1 MKIDDE
7 IKKLLKEKELIKIYE
22 ILSKDDE
29 VKSLVKLANIVSIK
43 RLGYNDHGEMHS
55 KITTRNALLILNL
68 ISSKVKPNIV
78 REKLGDYDDAK
89 LAVMLSAYLHDIG
102 ISINRKEHE
111 KFSAILAQPILWR
124 IMYNYYGDNEK
135 KISSILPIILE
146 GIVCHMAHYKP
157 TSVEA
162 GIVSVA
168 DGCDM
173 TKGRARIPFG
183 IGGRDINEY
192 SAMAIDE
199 VSIKHGK
206 KKPVVITVKMSS
218 AAGVFQ
224 VEDILLT
231 KLNNSGLKDYIK
243 IESIVNER
251 GNIYKD
257 VY

>member
-1 MKIDDE
+1 MEIDDE
-7 IKKLLKEKELIKIYE
+7 IRKLLKNKELIRIYE
-22 ILSKDDE
+22 ELSSDEE
-29 VKSLVKLANIVSIK
+29 VKTLIKYANIVSIK
-43 RLGYNDHGEMHS
+43 RLGYNDHGGMHS
-55 KITTRNALLILNL
+55 KITTRNALHLLNL

-78 REKLGDYDDAK
+78 KERLGDYEDSK
-89 LAVMLSAYLHDIG
+89 LAVMLAAYLHDIG
-102 ISINRKEHE
+102 IGINRQDHE
-111 KFSAILAQPILWR
+111 KFSVILAQPILR
-124 IMYNYYGDNEK
+124 RMLYSYYGDNEK

-157 TSVEA
+157 TSIEA

-173 TKGRARIPFG
+173 TKGRARIPFR
-183 IGGRDINEY
+183 IGERDIHEY

-199 VSIKHGK
+199 VSIKKGK
-206 KKPVVITVKMSS
+206 RKLVKITVKMSS

-231 KLNNSGLKDYIK
+231 KLRNSGLQKYIEV
-243 IESIVNER
+243 ESIVNER

-257 VY
+257 TY

>member
-1 MKIDDE
+1 MEIDEE
-7 IKKLLKEKELIKIYE
+7 IKKLLKEKQLVKIYE
-22 ILSKDDE
+22 LLSSDSE
-29 VKSLVKLANIVSIK
+29 VKALLKYTNIVSIK

-55 KITTRNALLILNL
+55 KITTRNALHLLNL
-68 ISSKVKPNIV
+68 ISPKVKLNIIKE
-78 REKLGDYDDAK
+78 RIGDYKDAK

-111 KFSAILAQPILWR
+111 KFSVILAQPIIWR
-124 IMYNYYGDNEK
+124 MLYSYYGKNEK
-135 KISSILPIILE
+135 KIALLIPIILE
-146 GIVCHMAHYKP
+146 GIICHMAHYEP

-162 GIVSVA
+162 GIISVA

-199 VSIKHGK
+199 VSIKRGK
-206 KKPVVITVKMSS
+206 KKPVRITIKMSS

-231 KLNNSGLKDYIK
+231 KLRNSKLSKYIEV
-243 IESIVNER
+243 ESIVSER

-257 VY
+257 IY